1 MKHLRKFKS
10 AAEYDSY
17 VAQGVI
23 RPGVSLVGEKEVH
36 YHPVIPPPLYI
47 EALGNITVTF
57 GNPYE
62 YSKDG
67 IAWVSATSADS
78 ISATAGEKIYYRAS
92 GLTAT
97 SSNGIGRFK
106 IKGAYCNV
114 GGNAMSMLYGADYIG
129 KTEIM
134 QSYALA
140 TLFISQTLIKDAS
153 DLLLPA
159 TTLAA
164 ACYKEMFSGCS
175 NLSNAPELPAT
186 TLAESCYN
194 GMFKACIYSLVTAP
208 KLPAT
213 TLAGYCYDNM
223 FSGCSK
229 LVNAPELPAT
239 TLADSCY
246 NSMFMKCT
254 SLVTAPE
261 LPASALVRY
270 CYRYMF
276 SGCTKLVNGP
286 TKLGETL
293 AEYCCQAMFAD
304 CSKLVN
310 APELPATSASKTS
323 CYSGMFQNCT
333 SLNYIKAM
341 FTSTPKVNYTS
352 DWVKGVAASGTF
364 VKNSAAT
371 WDVTGNYGV
380 PTGWTV
386 ETADA

>member
-106 IKGAYCNV
+106 IQGAYCNV

-129 KTEIM
+129 KTEIV

-140 TLFISQTLIKDAS
+140 TLFQSQTLIKDAS

-159 TTLAA
+159 TALAA
-164 ACYKEMFSGCS
+164 ACYKAMFSGCS

-186 TLAESCYN
+186 TLADSCYY
-194 GMFKACIYSLVTAP
+194 GMFQ
-208 KLPAT
+208 
-213 TLAGYCYDNM
+213 N
-223 FSGCSK
+223 CSK

-246 NSMFMKCT
+246 SQMFMKCT

-261 LPASALVRY
+261 LPASVLVRY

-293 AEYCCQAMFAD
+293 AVYCCQEMFYG

-310 APELPATSASKTS
+310 APELPATSAAKTS
-323 CYSGMFQNCT
+323 CYSGMFRNCT

-341 FTSTPKVNYTS
+341 FTTTPKANYT
-352 DWVKGVAASGTF
+352 DNWVNGVAASGTF

-371 WDVTGNYGV
+371 WDVTGSYGV